1 MNTIPPQMRIL
12 EMLGGFQISQV
23 LYVLAKLDIPTMLRQ
38 GPRTIGELAAATE
51 VDAGA
56 LGRVVHF
63 AASLGLFRTDG
74 DRVEVTELGAVLA
87 EDHPRSMRWPA
98 FYYMETHY
106 APFGDF
112 LETVRTG
119 ESTSMRFFGK
129 SFWDWVSDSPDRAE
143 LQNRTFENVT
153 RSLRAGMF
161 DRYRLPAGAV
171 VADLGGADG
180 SILAELLS
188 DEPDRRGIV
197 FDRPDIVPAA
207 RRNLADRGM
216 DDRVRTEAGDFFRS
230 VPGADVYILADTL
243 HDWDD
248 ESCRT
253 ILRNIAA
260 AANPGAR
267 VVLIE
272 AVVPP
277 GDTPHPAKAI
287 DIVMLAMTEGGRE
300 RTAYEWQALLES
312 AGFALDRI
320 VESVAMYSFIE
331 ATL

>member
-1 MNTIPPQMRIL
+1 MRIL

-38 GPRTIGELAAATE
+38 GPRTIGELAVATE
-51 VDAGA
+51 VDADP
-56 LGRVVHF
+56 LGRVVHL

-87 EDHPRSMRWPA
+87 EDHPQSMRWPA

-129 SFWDWVSDSPDRAE
+129 SFWDWVSDSPDGAD

-188 DEPDRRGIV
+188 DEPDRRGVV

-207 RRNLADRGM
+207 RKNLADRGM

-230 VPGADVYILADTL
+230 VPGADVYILADTQMDDHPHRGT
-243 HDWDD
+243 HDWGCTTGTTSRAAQSFATSRQRLIPAPGSSSSKRCSRPVTPRIRQRPSTS
-248 ESCRT
+248 SCS
-253 ILRNIAA
+253 
-260 AANPGAR
+260 P
-267 VVLIE
+267 
-272 AVVPP
+272 
-277 GDTPHPAKAI
+277 
-287 DIVMLAMTEGGRE
+287 
-300 RTAYEWQALLES
+300 
-312 AGFALDRI
+312 
-320 VESVAMYSFIE
+320 
-331 ATL
+331 